1 MSGADREKPVKAGA
15 ASGFPPVSE
24 AFSAPLS
31 GSHAPSGRGFTLI
44 ELLIVVLLLGTVMTV
59 IMASFEGGLRVYDR
73 ISGFGTGEMEV
84 YLAGEAIARDL
95 KNAIQTD
102 GIVLTGEPDAIEM
115 LTVATLGESAGQ
127 SLLVRYHGAVSG
139 VQRSMSLLSAE
150 GRNAS
155 VDSVETILG
164 PGFSINLR
172 YQGTGQ
178 GPGPGSAWSDSW
190 AGGTNLPVAVQIEI
204 AGDALVDGPV
214 VRTVLLETAG
224 GEEEP

>member
-1 MSGADREKPVKAGA
+1 MSGTERQMPAKAGT
-15 ASGFPPVSE
+15 ASGFSPVSA
-24 AFSAPLS
+24 AFAAPLS
-31 GSHAPSGRGFTLI
+31 GGHAPSGRGFTLI

-102 GIVLTGEPDAIEM
+102 DIVLTGEPDAIEM
-115 LTVATLGESAGQ
+115 LTVATLGETAGQ
-127 SLLVRYHGAVSG
+127 SLLVRYHGSASG
-139 VQRSMSLLSAE
+139 VQRSVSLLSAE
-150 GRNAS
+150 GRNAP
-155 VDSVETILG
+155 VDSVETILV
-164 PGFSINLR
+164 PGFGITLR

-178 GPGPGSAWSDSW
+178 GAGPGSAWSDSW

-224 GEEEP
+224 GEDEP